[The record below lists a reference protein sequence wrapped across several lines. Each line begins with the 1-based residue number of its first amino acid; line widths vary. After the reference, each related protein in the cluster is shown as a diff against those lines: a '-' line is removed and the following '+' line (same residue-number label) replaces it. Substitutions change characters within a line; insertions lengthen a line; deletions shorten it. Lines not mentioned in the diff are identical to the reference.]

1 MATPAKSQVLQL
13 YRQLLR
19 VARAFP
25 ERSMGAKLQYNTRE
39 LIRLRR
45 GEQSAAKVQQFLQEG
60 YDTLRMYQ
68 TLQEEPSLL
77 AAITRKKQE
86 EAQQLQA
93 RGATH
98 HDHHHLHERNHA
110 ARQQSHAE

>member
-1 MATPAKSQVLQL
+1 MAAPPKAQVLQL

-25 ERSMGAKLQYNTRE
+25 ERSMGAKLKYNTRE

-86 EAQQLQA
+86 EEA
-93 RGATH
+93 
-98 HDHHHLHERNHA
+98 
-110 ARQQSHAE
+110 QQSHHHHDLHARTSGTTHQQSRAE